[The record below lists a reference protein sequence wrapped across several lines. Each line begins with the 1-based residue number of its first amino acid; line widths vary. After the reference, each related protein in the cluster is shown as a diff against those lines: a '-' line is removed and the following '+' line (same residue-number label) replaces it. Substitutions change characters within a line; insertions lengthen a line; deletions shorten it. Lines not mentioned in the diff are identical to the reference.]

1 VPPISC
7 VFTSNGRTVNGKMQ
21 PPAEL
26 LPRFLSRCLVLNFET
41 VERKPLAAYL
51 DQVWDKEHGPRPYP
65 VEYFEHL
72 ADGMGVR
79 DALNRLDSELLAPRP
94 LGEIS
99 RILTDRKAAEIEQE
113 AKKVNGFELLVD
125 VPPQSATGDN
135 CALSTSLPV
144 KLDFRAGSVFLR
156 VSERSGVV
164 PGAAT

>member
-1 VPPISC
+1 LKNSAEKGGSEEGGLEDTGGCCRKIAAFYSGAIENIQAPAWSRC
-7 VFTSNGRTVNGKMQ
+7 AAEAYVFTCKGRTVNGKMQ

-51 DQVWDKEHGPRPYP
+51 EQVWDKEHGPRHYP

-99 RILTDRKAAEIEQE
+99 PNPD
-113 AKKVNGFELLVD
+113 
-125 VPPQSATGDN
+125 
-135 CALSTSLPV
+135 
-144 KLDFRAGSVFLR
+144 
-156 VSERSGVV
+156 
-164 PGAAT
+164 

>member
-1 VPPISC
+1 LKNSAEKGGSEEGGLEDTGGCCRKIAAFYSGAIESIQAPAWSRC
-7 VFTSNGRTVNGKMQ
+7 AAEAYVFTCKGRTVNGKMQ

-41 VERKPLAAYL
+41 VEREPLAAYL
-51 DQVWDKEHGPRPYP
+51 EQVWDKEHGPRHYP

-113 AKKVNGFELLVD
+113 GE
-125 VPPQSATGDN
+125 
-135 CALSTSLPV
+135 
-144 KLDFRAGSVFLR
+144 RIRIAGR
-156 VSERSGVV
+156 
-164 PGAAT
+164 